1 MLDAQLA
8 ARTIHGERL
17 MAPKKPETK
26 PEAPKQEAPLAM
38 ATSRMEALA
47 YSSPLAASLVQ
58 QVPEADRAPL
68 LGDLLAAVQPY
79 AGEGYVAETA
89 EEVVHRLTAEVADLR
104 SKNEVL
110 TKQATQL
117 AMDAAT
123 ARADATAVRT
133 SMAAKRA
140 PQSALV
146 GRFGFLGQL
155 LREAGEEVSEV
166 RPEETALAEVL
177 RERKSLREAL
187 GETVKTGVVAFL
199 RDDSA
204 DGVSERYT
212 LFLGEV
218 KDGRMVLSETVGG
231 NHASWV
237 DMRPIVES
245 KVVPYLTPLSHGGR
259 R

>member
-1 MLDAQLA
+1 
-8 ARTIHGERL
+8 

-26 PEAPKQEAPLAM
+26 MEAPKPEAPLAT
-38 ATSRMEALA
+38 ATARMEALA
-47 YSSPLAASLVQ
+47 HSSPLAASLVQ

-68 LGDLLAAVQPY
+68 LGDLLAAVQSY

-89 EEVVHRLTAEVADLR
+89 EDVVHRLTAEVADLR
-104 SKNEVL
+104 SKNEAL
-110 TKQATQL
+110 TKQATQS

-123 ARADATAVRT
+123 ARADASALRA
-133 SMAAKRA
+133 SMTAKRA
-140 PQSALV
+140 PQSELV
-146 GRFGFLGQL
+146 GKYAFICDL
-155 LREAGEEVSEV
+155 LTQSGEKLDST
-166 RPEETALAEVL
+166 RPPDIALAEVL
-177 RERKSLREAL
+177 RERKSLRDAL
-187 GETVKTGVVAFL
+187 GDTVKTGVVAFL

>member
-1 MLDAQLA
+1 
-8 ARTIHGERL
+8 

-26 PEAPKQEAPLAM
+26 RGDATADLKSIGVLELEQEQAALTA
-38 ATSRMEALA
+38 EALA
-47 YSSPLAASLVQ
+47 YSSPLAASLAQ
-58 QVPEADRAPL
+58 SVPEADRVPL

-79 AGEGYVAETA
+79 AGEGFRAETA
-89 EEVVHRLTAEVADLR
+89 EEVVNRLTAEVKRLR
-104 SKNEVL
+104 DDYTGL
-110 TKQATQL
+110 AAQATKAAQDVAL
-117 AMDAAT
+117 AQAESSALK
-123 ARADATAVRT
+123 A
-133 SMAAKRA
+133 SMTAKRA

-146 GRFGFLGQL
+146 GRFTFMGQL
-155 LREAGEEVSEV
+155 LREAGEDVSET

-177 RERKSLREAL
+177 RERKSLRDAL
-187 GETVKTGVVAFL
+187 GDAVKTGVVAFL

-218 KDGRMVLSETVGG
+218 KDGRMMLSETVGG